1 MFNPTLFNVDG
12 LKIRILGMFFKPL
25 TLRRSLLELFENRRR
40 QNLGRFTAL
49 PAAIFRPIFLPFA
62 GPCWWYFWFQMLQ
75 FYIWHS
81 ILLVVEPERTVIVR
95 SGLVKKPRQDSTV
108 LIQSA
113 LLRNEVAQ
121 PLPSFLWNSD
131 INKSSSVWTNILCW
145 LCKWHLWTIIYPW
158 ALPIPISTN
167 LANCPL
173 HFSH

>member
-1 MFNPTLFNVDG
+1 
-12 LKIRILGMFFKPL
+12 MFFKPL
-25 TLRRSLLELFENRRR
+25 NPWHMLEHTLRRSLLELFENRRR

-95 SGLVKKPRQDSTV
+95 SGLVKKRRQDSTV

-121 PLPSFLWNSD
+121 PLPSFLCLYSRLESMTSPFRVH
-131 INKSSSVWTNILCW
+131 IVQCIRPTVMMTL
-145 LCKWHLWTIIYPW
+145 IIQAEFW
-158 ALPIPISTN
+158 CMS
-167 LANCPL
+167 
-173 HFSH
+173 F